1 MVLINP
7 LVGHR
12 GIYAYSFVKDEMTA
26 GAYKSEYVSG
36 DGISEIFFTIFR
48 KLTYNQDRASST
60 Q

>member
-1 MVLINP
+1 MLISP

-12 GIYAYSFVKDEMTA
+12 GIYAYTFVEDEVTA
-26 GAYKSEYVSG
+26 GTYKSECVSG

-48 KLTYNQDRASST
+48 KLTYNQDQASST